1 MERKI
6 HGAIAREPTMDTATN
21 WSERTRPKHNPSA
34 KTDHEEHANRQ
45 QFNRPRTSMGA
56 AGHWIHMAGLFA
68 PIVIGELVKD
78 ADKRW
83 RYVRL
88 ASVGTALAYE
98 AAHTIREQQRNA
110 EREAECREH
119 CR

>member
-1 MERKI
+1 
-6 HGAIAREPTMDTATN
+6 
-21 WSERTRPKHNPSA
+21 
-34 KTDHEEHANRQ
+34 
-45 QFNRPRTSMGA
+45 MGA

-68 PIVIGELVKD
+68 PLVIGEIVKD

-98 AAHTIREQQRNA
+98 AMYTIREQKRREELKA
-110 EREAECREH
+110 ERDRCCESKR
-119 CR
+119 

>member
-1 MERKI
+1 MQ
-6 HGAIAREPTMDTATN
+6 TATD
-21 WSERTRPKHNPSA
+21 WTKRTTAKPYTSPTNDFEARPS
-34 KTDHEEHANRQ
+34 RQ
-45 QFNRPRTSMGA
+45 QFHHPRTSLGA

-68 PIVIGELVKD
+68 PLVIGEVVKD

-98 AAHTIREQQRNA
+98 AMYTIREQKRREELKA
-110 EREAECREH
+110 ERDRCCENKR
-119 CR
+119 

>member
-1 MERKI
+1 
-6 HGAIAREPTMDTATN
+6 
-21 WSERTRPKHNPSA
+21 
-34 KTDHEEHANRQ
+34 
-45 QFNRPRTSMGA
+45 MGA

-68 PIVIGELVKD
+68 PLVIGEVVKD

-98 AAHTIREQQRNA
+98 AMYTIREQKRREELKA
-110 EREAECREH
+110 ERDRCCENNR
-119 CR
+119 

>member
-1 MERKI
+1 MQ
-6 HGAIAREPTMDTATN
+6 TATD
-21 WSERTRPKHNPSA
+21 WADRTRSKRHPSPDNDFA
-34 KTDHEEHANRQ
+34 ERGGRQ
-45 QFNRPRTSMGA
+45 QFHHSRTSMGA

-68 PIVIGELVKD
+68 PIVIGEVIKD

-98 AAHTIREQQRNA
+98 ALYTIREQKRRDELKA
-110 EREAECREH
+110 ERDRCCENNR
-119 CR
+119 

>member
-1 MERKI
+1 MQ
-6 HGAIAREPTMDTATN
+6 TATAWTN
-21 WSERTRPKHNPSA
+21 RTKANPSPPLGG
-34 KTDHEEHANRQ
+34 DFEGRSSRQ
-45 QFNRPRTSMGA
+45 QFHNPHTSMGA

-68 PIVIGELVKD
+68 PLVIGEIVKD

-98 AAHTIREQQRNA
+98 AMYTIREQKRRDELKA
-110 EREAECREH
+110 ERDRCCESKR
-119 CR
+119 

>member
-1 MERKI
+1 MHSTTDWVSRTKAQQYPTSSMSPE
-6 HGAIAREPTMDTATN
+6 AIVG
-21 WSERTRPKHNPSA
+21 
-34 KTDHEEHANRQ
+34 RQ
-45 QFNRPRTSMGA
+45 QFRHPKTSMGA

-68 PIVIGELVKD
+68 PVVIGEVIKD

-98 AAHTIREQQRNA
+98 ALYTIREQKRREELEA
-110 EREAECREH
+110 ERNRCCDKSR
-119 CR
+119 

>member
-1 MERKI
+1 MQ
-6 HGAIAREPTMDTATN
+6 TATN
-21 WSERTRPKHNPSA
+21 WADRTRSKHNSSPDNDFA
-34 KTDHEEHANRQ
+34 ERGGRQ
-45 QFNRPRTSMGA
+45 QFRHPRTSMGA

-68 PIVIGELVKD
+68 PLVIGEVIKD

-98 AAHTIREQQRNA
+98 ALYTIREQKRQDELKA
-110 EREAECREH
+110 ERDRCCDNSR
-119 CR
+119 